1 MSSFPSSSIGLPN
14 QLKYDLP
21 PSLSDSARSYSVNVS
36 PDGITSV
43 NSAFPSTLFH
53 VANSAPTQNAFT
65 SQQVSFTI
73 PSGNSLSTFLDTNCT
88 TLSFLYHMK

>member
-1 MSSFPSSSIGLPN
+1 MSSFQSSSIGLPN
-14 QLKYDLP
+14 QLKDDLP

-53 VANSAPTQNAFT
+53 VLPNAPIQNSFT
-65 SQQVSFTI
+65 SQ
-73 PSGNSLSTFLDTNCT
+73 
-88 TLSFLYHMK
+88 